1 VIVRKRSGTAEN
13 SHRAIGRRN
22 SPLTTRLLGLAAL
35 AVSVLLAI
43 PILTIGILGFFPQ
56 ENVWPHLAG
65 SVLPGYVWR
74 TTLLMAGVGFL
85 TFIIGTGTAWLVTMC
100 SFPGQRAF
108 QWALLVPLA
117 LPTYIIAYCD
127 VDFLSYP
134 GPLQTYLRA
143 LFGWKSTRDYWFPE
157 IRSMGGAIFVLAM
170 VLYPYVYLTSR
181 ASFLRQ
187 APAQLEV
194 ARTLGQTALG
204 AFLRIALPL
213 ARPAIAVGVSLAM
226 MECLNDLGAV
236 NFFGVRTL
244 SVGIYTTWL
253 SQGNLGGAAQIAA
266 VMLIFVFLLLWS
278 ERRGRRHQG
287 FVMAAKQNRYAV
299 RQHLTGAMRWLAT
312 LACALP
318 IVLGFIVP
326 ALVLSNFA
334 LSHLGD
340 AASLE
345 YWRAAAHSM
354 ILSATAAAIAAVLG
368 VILAYAQRLSTNP
381 AVHYAIRIA
390 SAGYAIPGTVLG
402 IGVLVPFAAFDN
414 SLDRFLRAQFGV
426 STGLLLSGTIAAVTF
441 AYVVRFLAIA
451 AGTIESG
458 LQRVTPNLAAAAR
471 TLGRGP
477 VAAFFEVHL
486 PLLRPALVSAAL
498 LVFVD
503 GMKELPATLILRPF
517 DFETLA
523 TLVFTR
529 ASLDQLEESAI
540 PALTIVATGLIP
552 VILLSRTLRDPR
564 LRAEERGLP
573 EIRP

>member
-1 VIVRKRSGTAEN
+1 MCAFP
-13 SHRAIGRRN
+13 GRR
-22 SPLTTRLLGLAAL
+22 
-35 AVSVLLAI
+35 V
-43 PILTIGILGFFPQ
+43 
-56 ENVWPHLAG
+56 
-65 SVLPGYVWR
+65 
-74 TTLLMAGVGFL
+74 
-85 TFIIGTGTAWLVTMC
+85 
-100 SFPGQRAF
+100 F

-117 LPTYIIAYCD
+117 LPTYIIAYTYI
-127 VDFLSYP
+127 DFLSYP
-134 GPLQTYLRA
+134 GALQMNLRQI
-143 LFGWKSTRDYWFPE
+143 FGWSSPRDYWFPE
-157 IRSMGGAIFVLAM
+157 IRSMGGAIFVLSM

-187 APAQLEV
+187 APSQIEV

-266 VMLIFVFLLLWS
+266 VMLLFVFLLLWS

-287 FVMAAKQNRYAV
+287 FAMAAKQSRYLT
-299 RQHLTGAMRWLAT
+299 RQPLTGAARWFAM

-318 IVLGFIVP
+318 IALGFVLP
-326 ALVLSNFA
+326 GLVLSDFA
-334 LSHLGD
+334 LNHLDD

-345 YWRAAAHSM
+345 YWRAAAHSVA
-354 ILSATAAAIAAVLG
+354 LSSTAAAMAVALG
-368 VILAYAQRLSTNP
+368 VVLAYAQRLTTSP
-381 AVHYAIRIA
+381 AVHYAIRTA

-414 SLDRFLRAQFGV
+414 ALDGFLRAHAGV
-426 STGLLLSGTIAAVTF
+426 STGLLLSGTIVAVTF
-441 AYVVRFLAIA
+441 AYVTRFLAIA

-458 LQRVTPNLAAAAR
+458 LHRVTPNLAAAAR

-486 PLLRPALVSAAL
+486 PLLRPALVSAGL

-552 VILLSRTLRDPR
+552 VILLSRSLRDPR
-564 LRAEERGLP
+564 LSAEERALP